1 VSVWIGVDVGG
12 TKVLAGAVDADGR
25 VTSTVERATPGRLGP
40 VEELEDVLTE
50 AVGEAAGGRPVAG
63 VGLAAAGFVDRTGD
77 RVAFAPH
84 LPWRDAPVRERLSE
98 RWQGP
103 VALENDATCAM
114 VAEVELGA
122 ARGTSSSV
130 LVTVGTGIGGGLAL
144 DGRAVRGAQGM
155 AGEYGHMT
163 LVPDGRDCEC
173 GGVGCWEQYC
183 SGRAL
188 VRAAR
193 SGLADAA
200 EPSVLAEWCPDPSRV
215 TGPLVTRAAGAGDPV
230 ACAAFAEV
238 GTWLGRG
245 LVNLVAALDPE
256 RVVVGGGVSRAGDL
270 LLEPA
275 RRTLAEHLVGAGHR
289 EVPEVVPARFGPWA
303 GLVGAAVLV
312 RRLQSGSD
320 GASSTS

>member
-1 VSVWIGVDVGG
+1 MSVWIGVDVGG

-84 LPWRDAPVRERLSE
+84 LPWRDAPVRERLAT
-98 RWQGP
+98 RWQAP

-114 VAEVELGA
+114 LAELELGA
-122 ARGTSSSV
+122 ARGTSSTV

-163 LVPDGRDCEC
+163 VVPDGRSCEC
-173 GGVGCWEQYC
+173 GETGCWEQYC

-188 VRAAR
+188 VRAAQTR
-193 SGLADAA
+193 LADAEEA
-200 EPSVLAEWCPDPSRV
+200 AGPASVLGAWCEDTSAV
-215 TGPLVTRAAGAGDPV
+215 TGPMVTRAAEAGDPV
-230 ACAAFAEV
+230 ACAAFADV
-238 GTWLGRG
+238 GEWLGRG
-245 LVNLVAALDPE
+245 LVNLVAAIDPE

-270 LLEPA
+270 LLAPA
-275 RRTLAEHLVGAGHR
+275 RRTLAEHLVGGAHR
-289 EVPEVVPARFGPWA
+289 TVPDVVAARFGPRA
-303 GLVGAAVLV
+303 GLVGAAVLA
-312 RRLQSGSD
+312 RQTFAG
-320 GASSTS
+320 

>member
-1 VSVWIGVDVGG
+1 MSVWVGVDVGG
-12 TKVLAGAVDADGR
+12 TKVLAGVVEEDGS
-25 VTSTVERATPGRLGP
+25 VPTTVERATPGRLGP
-40 VEELEDVLTE
+40 ERELEDVLTD
-50 AVGEAAGGRPVAG
+50 AVLAAADGRHLAG

-98 RWQGP
+98 RWQAP

-114 VAEVELGA
+114 LAELELGA
-122 ARGTSSSV
+122 ARGTSSAV
-130 LVTVGTGIGGGLAL
+130 LVTVGTGIGGGLGL
-144 DGRAVRGAQGM
+144 DGRVVRGAQGM

-163 LVPDGRDCEC
+163 VVPDGRSCEC

-193 SGLADAA
+193 AGLDQGGST
-200 EPSVLAEWCPDPSRV
+200 SVLATWRDDVSQV
-215 TGPLVTRAAGAGDPV
+215 TGPLVTRAAQAGDPV

-238 GTWLGRG
+238 GEWLGRG

-270 LLEPA
+270 LLSPA
-275 RRTLAEHLVGAGHR
+275 RRTLAAHLVGGAHR
-289 EVPEVVPARFGPWA
+289 TVPEVVAARFGPSA
-303 GLVGAAVLV
+303 GLVGAVVLA
-312 RRLQSGSD
+312 RQAGESG
-320 GASSTS
+320 